1 MTDMIIEIN
10 TNPQATAKFKK
21 NPNSSAQEFG
31 LNSLEIESTLDQ
43 QAETSNKNVKGL
55 MLTIH
60 S

>member
-10 TNPQATAKFKK
+10 TNPEATAKFKK
-21 NPNSSAQEFG
+21 NPNSSAREFG

-43 QAETSNKNVKGL
+43 QTESSNKNVKGL